1 MSQLQSAAQASP
13 PSMTAHPA
21 SPPGAE
27 RRGGG
32 AMIAVLAF
40 SGIVVAVMQTLLVP
54 IVAQLP
60 GLLST
65 SAANATWVM
74 TATLLAG
81 AVATPIMGRLGDLF
95 GKRRMMLVSLALM
108 VVGSLVAAVSSELG
122 PVVVGR
128 ALQGFAMG
136 AIPLGISIM
145 RDELPPQKLGSAMG
159 LMSSSIGIGGA
170 LGLPGAAFVAQHAD
184 WHALFYSSAALG
196 VVSMLLTV
204 LLVPESGVRAKGRF
218 DILGALGLSAALVAF
233 LLPITKGDQWGW
245 GSPTTLGFF
254 GAAAALF
261 LLWGVLELRIKSPL
275 VDLRT
280 TVRRQVL
287 LTNIASIM
295 VGVSFY
301 AMSLVL
307 PQVMELPK
315 ATGYGLG
322 QSLVVAGLVMAPMGI
337 AMMLVSPLSARLQ
350 AARGPKTALMLG
362 LAIIA
367 VGYGTGLG
375 MLGSLWQIGITVTV
389 IGAGIGFAYS
399 SLPALI
405 IGAVPPSETGA
416 ANGLN
421 ALMRSIGTSVS
432 SAVVGMVLAHM
443 TTSLGK
449 TAVPSLSGFRTAFV
463 IATGAALAGLVLA
476 AFLPGRRRAKA
487 AAHASADAPAPSAT
501 DAPAHVATDAP
512 AHTHAPAIE
521 GDEIP
526 APSLRGR
533 VLSDGRPV
541 AGAAVTLIDAEGRQL
556 AHSTSNDAG
565 LYALDVS
572 ATGRLLL
579 IGSAPG
585 HRPGAA
591 PLTLGDTPAEF
602 DLELSDVGGLR
613 GSVLDAATGAA
624 LPEAT
629 VVVADRHGEVA
640 AAATTGPDGVY
651 DLTGLPAGAYTLAVR
666 ADGHR
671 PEAVQVEV
679 AGDAPVQQDIALRAA
694 AGVSGTVRD
703 ADGRPLGD
711 VKVTLLD
718 HNGNVVAAS
727 STDPDGTYAIS
738 DVPEADYT
746 LVASGYAPVTA
757 SVALPGTGLDPVDLE
772 LSHAAH
778 GSRTAH
784 SAHGSG
790 SAHSAQGSGNVRSSG
805 TARNQSESV
814 GLYAEDA
821 AEEVL

>member
-1 MSQLQSAAQASP
+1 MSPLQSEPQAAPQPTATAP
-13 PSMTAHPA
+13 PA
-21 SPPGAE
+21 AE

-54 IVAQLP
+54 IVADLP

-95 GKRRMMLVSLALM
+95 GKRRMMLASLALM
-108 VVGSLVAAVSSELG
+108 VVGSLIAAVSSELG

-145 RDELPPQKLGSAMG
+145 RDELPPQRLGSAMG

-204 LLVPESGVRAKGRF
+204 LLVPESGVRARGRF
-218 DILGALGLSAALVAF
+218 DILGSLGLSAGLVAF

-254 GAAAALF
+254 GAAALIF
-261 LLWGVLELRIKSPL
+261 LLWGLLELRIKSPL

-280 TVRRQVL
+280 TARRQVL

-362 LAIIA
+362 LLIIA

-443 TTSLGK
+443 TTSFGK
-449 TAVPSLSGFRTAFV
+449 AAVPSMDGFRTAFV
-463 IATGAALAGLVLA
+463 IATGAALVGLLLA
-476 AFLPGRRRAKA
+476 AFLPGRRRTEAPA
-487 AAHASADAPAPSAT
+487 AATGAASSPATAPASVTAA
-501 DAPAHVATDAP
+501 DD
-512 AHTHAPAIE
+512 E
-521 GDEIP
+521 EIP
-526 APSLRGR
+526 APTLRGR

-565 LYALDVS
+565 LYALDVA

-591 PLTLGDTPAEF
+591 PLTLGEAPVEF

-613 GSVLDAATGAA
+613 GAVRDAATGTA
-624 LPEAT
+624 LPGAT

-640 AAATTGPDGVY
+640 AAATTGDDGVY

-671 PEAVQVEV
+671 PEAVQVDV
-679 AGDAPVQQDIALRAA
+679 AGDAPVHQDIALTAA
-694 AGVSGTVRD
+694 AGVSGTVRG

-718 HNGNVVAAS
+718 HNGTVVAAS
-727 STDPDGTYAIS
+727 STSPDGTYSLS

-746 LVASGYAPVTA
+746 LVASGYAPVTT
-757 SVALPGTGLDPVDLE
+757 SVALPGTGLNPVDLE
-772 LSHAAH
+772 LSHDLTDQPRDLPTSASAPAH
-778 GSRTAH
+778 DLG
-784 SAHGSG
+784 
-790 SAHSAQGSGNVRSSG
+790 
-805 TARNQSESV
+805 
-814 GLYAEDA
+814 
-821 AEEVL
+821 

>member
-1 MSQLQSAAQASP
+1 MQSQPQAAPQPIAAAP
-13 PSMTAHPA
+13 DA
-21 SPPGAE
+21 AE
-27 RRGGG
+27 RQGGG

-54 IVAQLP
+54 IVADLP

-95 GKRRMMLVSLALM
+95 GKRRMMLASLALM
-108 VVGSLVAAVSSELG
+108 VVGSLIAAVSSDLA

-145 RDELPPQKLGSAMG
+145 RDELPPQRLGSAMG

-184 WHALFYSSAALG
+184 WHALFYSSAVLG
-196 VVSMLLTV
+196 VVSMVLTV
-204 LLVPESGVRAKGRF
+204 LLVPESGVRARGRF
-218 DILGALGLSAALVAF
+218 DILGSLGLSAGLVAF

-254 GAAAALF
+254 GAAAAIF

-280 TVRRQVL
+280 TARRQVL

-362 LAIIA
+362 LLIIA

-443 TTSLGK
+443 TTSFGK
-449 TAVPSLSGFRTAFV
+449 TAVPSLDGFRTAFV
-463 IATGAALAGLVLA
+463 IATGAALLGLLLA
-476 AFLPGRRRAKA
+476 AFLPGRR
-487 AAHASADAPAPSAT
+487 PSAPTT
-501 DAPAHVATDAP
+501 DD
-512 AHTHAPAIE
+512 E
-521 GDEIP
+521 EIP
-526 APSLRGR
+526 APTLRGR

-565 LYALDVS
+565 LYALDVA

-591 PLTLGDTPAEF
+591 PLTLGEAPVEF

-613 GSVLDAATGAA
+613 GAVRDAATGTA
-624 LPEAT
+624 LPGAT

-640 AAATTGPDGVY
+640 AAATTGADGIY

-666 ADGHR
+666 ADSHR
-671 PEAVQVEV
+671 PEAVQVDV
-679 AGDAPVQQDIALRAA
+679 AGDAPVQQDIALTAA
-694 AGVSGTVRD
+694 SGVSGTVRG
-703 ADGRPLGD
+703 ADGRPLSD

-718 HNGNVVAAS
+718 HTGTVVAAS
-727 STDPDGTYAIS
+727 STNPDGTYSIS
-738 DVPEADYT
+738 DVPQADYT
-746 LVASGYAPVTA
+746 LVATA
-757 SVALPGTGLDPVDLE
+757 YVPMTTSVALPGTGLNPVDLE
-772 LSHAAH
+772 LSHNLTNQDLPTPAH
-778 GSRTAH
+778 DL
-784 SAHGSG
+784 
-790 SAHSAQGSGNVRSSG
+790 N
-805 TARNQSESV
+805 
-814 GLYAEDA
+814 
-821 AEEVL
+821 